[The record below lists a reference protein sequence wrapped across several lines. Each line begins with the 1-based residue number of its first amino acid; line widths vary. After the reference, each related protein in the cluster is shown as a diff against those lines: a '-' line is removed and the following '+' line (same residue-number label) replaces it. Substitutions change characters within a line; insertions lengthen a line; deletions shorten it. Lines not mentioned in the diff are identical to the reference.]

1 MHCLQAAA
9 DQISTHLQASVA
21 GCIQRGRERNSSI
34 VSPFIFGPGIF
45 LATTSV
51 RRVERAGEWGSCSTA
66 DLSSLSPSLCS
77 GWADFSCL
85 SRSLEKEEGE
95 GGREC
100 GRGRQLPLL
109 LSFPPSVVHS
119 HSLRLSNKLELLR
132 SRSSNPLTRDEVKL
146 SFSKAFA
153 AHYRA
158 RQKGIGQVW
167 RILLLL
173 LLTTSA

>member
-1 MHCLQAAA
+1 MLQACICLQAAA

-51 RRVERAGEWGSCSTA
+51 RRVERADEWGSCSTA

-95 GGREC
+95 GGSA
-100 GRGRQLPLL
+100 GGRQLPL
-109 LSFPPSVVHS
+109 PPTVAP
-119 HSLRLSNKLELLR
+119 
-132 SRSSNPLTRDEVKL
+132 SSTLTHCD
-146 SFSKAFA
+146 F
-153 AHYRA
+153 
-158 RQKGIGQVW
+158 
-167 RILLLL
+167 
-173 LLTTSA
+173 LTNYCDRPTTYTRCRGKNVFLKMLQFLHFCS